1 MATALT
7 HRTVGDGPPLLLIHG
22 AAEDADL
29 LEPQARAFAAHGR
42 RVIWYDRRG
51 TGRTPRDGWPESGV
65 AGHADDAAEIITGLD
80 GPVQVIG
87 YSSGGVVA
95 LALAA
100 RHPELDLD
108 VIAWE
113 PAAVGCLPNGA
124 ALHAEIMAPI
134 EAYLTDH
141 PGDWAGAFRT
151 MIMIIS
157 DGQADLDSA
166 AVAAQL
172 RNAEA
177 AVRDDARMITPHAF
191 SAGELPSDRVRLAR
205 GNAASDLHLA
215 VLTALEQTHELDT
228 VVIDTAD
235 DHEAYLWSPEVLA
248 AADWSRR

>member
-7 HRTVGDGPPLLLIHG
+7 FRTVGDGPPLLLIHG

-29 LEPQARAFAAHGR
+29 LEPQARAFAEHGR

-51 TGRTPRDGWPESGV
+51 TGDTPRDDWPERGV
-65 AGHADDAAEIITGLD
+65 AGHADDAAEIVAGLD

-87 YSSGGVVA
+87 FSSGGVVA

-113 PAAVGCLPNGA
+113 PAAVGSLPNGA
-124 ALHAEIMAPI
+124 ALHAETVAPI
-134 EAYLTDH
+134 EAHLAEH
-141 PGDWAGAFRT
+141 PADWRGSFE
-151 MIMIIS
+151 IILKIIS
-157 DGQADLDSA
+157 GGQADLASA
-166 AVAAQL
+166 AVTAQL

-177 AVRDDARMITPHAF
+177 AVRDDARMITKHTFA
-191 SAGELPSDRVRLAR
+191 AGELSADRVRLAR
-205 GNAASDLHLA
+205 SRSASELHLA
-215 VLTALEQTHELDT
+215 VLSALAETHGLAT
-228 VVIDTAD
+228 LVIDTAD
-235 DHEAYLWSPEVLA
+235 DHEVYLWSPEVLA